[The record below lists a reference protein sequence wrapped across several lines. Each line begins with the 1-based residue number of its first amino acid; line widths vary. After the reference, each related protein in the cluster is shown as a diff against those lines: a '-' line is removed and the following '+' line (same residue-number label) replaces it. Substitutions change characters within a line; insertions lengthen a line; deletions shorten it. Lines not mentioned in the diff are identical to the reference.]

1 MEIIWYNAV
10 YSLSL
15 KKKKSEI
22 KPFELFDIMQP
33 IACPNKQNAW

>member
-15 KKKKSEI
+15 KKKKRDKTFWI
-22 KPFELFDIMQP
+22 IWY
-33 IACPNKQNAW
+33 NATHSLS

>member
-15 KKKKSEI
+15 KKKRDKTFWI
-22 KPFELFDIMQP
+22 IWY
-33 IACPNKQNAW
+33 NATHSLS